1 LPLTLISA
9 IEKIFSLGS
18 YANLTN
24 DPQITLVKKLTIVNE
39 LGLHARSAA
48 RIAEVARNAKHK
60 VWVTCEGERVDAA
73 SIIDILTLGAA
84 RGSQIEI
91 RIENVEDAFVLNA
104 IVHLVE
110 SGFGES

>member
-1 LPLTLISA
+1 MPLTLISA
-9 IEKIFSLGS
+9 IGQVFLIVSCVDLMS
-18 YANLTN
+18 DSN
-24 DPQITLVKKLTIVNE
+24 ITLVKKLTIVNE

-91 RIENVEDAFVLNA
+91 RIENVEDAIVLNA
-104 IVHLVE
+104 IAHLVE